1 MMARIEIKR
10 RQYVRAGRRSAD
22 DLTDGE
28 WAPIAAGP
36 DVPAHGRWKAKI
48 IKRSGA
54 AKGLEVTIAS
64 PAA

>member
-28 WAPIAAGP
+28 WAPIAAGRTSP
-36 DVPAHGRWKAKI
+36 L
-48 IKRSGA
+48 KRMGDGKPRSSNDLA
-54 AKGLEVTIAS
+54 PPKDWR
-64 PAA
+64 